1 MILGLLDEA
10 QVGGARLAPSCEVL
24 GLDLRTVQRWKR
36 QDIGDDGRAGPL
48 QKPANA
54 LSAAERKRI
63 LDLANTPEFR
73 DKSPKQIV
81 PTLADQ
87 GEYYASEST
96 MYRVLRE
103 ADQLHH
109 RTPAKAPAKRHRP
122 APCTAT
128 GPNQVWSWDITYLRT
143 TVKGSFYYLYMVL
156 DVWSRKIVGY
166 EVHTEECSELAAW
179 LLEVSCDAERVA
191 AGSLVLHSDNG
202 SPMKAATM
210 LAKLQE
216 LGVAT
221 SFSRPSASNDNPFS
235 ESAFR
240 TAKYRPDFPSRP
252 FESLEGARLGRR
264 LRALVQHRA
273 PAQLDQLRRSG
284 RPTRRPRCRP
294 ARAQGSGLRARQ
306 GPAPGTVER
315 QHAQL
320 DARRVRDTQP
330 SPRAEGG
337 DPGLIDELE
346 ATTTLTPTG
355 AASELGLTPAR
366 RCIRALLLCLRLVVA
381 RLRRG
386 SIEEVAAHWEPP
398 IRFETPRADF
408 GPGNSWRAPERKAT
422 SK

>member
-221 SFSRPSASNDNPFS
+221 SFSRPSVSNDNPFS

-252 FESLEGARLGRR
+252 FESLESARAWVADFVRWYNTEHLHSSISF
-264 LRALVQHRA
+264 VA
-273 PAQLDQLRRSG
+273 PADRHADRDVALLERRDQVY
-284 RPTRRPRCRP
+284 
-294 ARAQGSGLRARQ
+294 ARAKDLHPERWSGNTRNWTRVESVTLN
-306 GPAPGTVER
+306 PAPE
-315 QHAQL
+315 L
-320 DARRVRDTQP
+320 K
-330 SPRAEGG
+330 EG
-337 DPGLIDELE
+337 I
-346 ATTTLTPTG
+346 
-355 AASELGLTPAR
+355 PA
-366 RCIRALLLCLRLVVA
+366 
-381 RLRRG
+381 
-386 SIEEVAAHWEPP
+386 
-398 IRFETPRADF
+398 
-408 GPGNSWRAPERKAT
+408 
-422 SK
+422 